1 MATLRIRIIKMI
13 IRILLIIKETDF
25 FFFFTA
31 TGPSPSEL
39 VFLVL

>member
-25 FFFFTA
+25 FFFTA

>member
-25 FFFFTA
+25 FFFFY
-31 TGPSPSEL
+31 SYRS
-39 VFLVL
+39 